1 MLTLLLTVA
10 FTKTYAQYKVSEND
24 DSRIKWREIK
34 TNRFSIVY
42 PDCYERS
49 AQRLAVVLDTI
60 SWHVGRTLGTDAPHI
75 PVLVHTN
82 SSKSNGMLAWAP
94 KRMEFWT
101 NTPPTHYAYPWS
113 WQLAIHEY
121 RHACQMQALDKG
133 ITKTLGNIFGEHIVG
148 AVSGLIVPLWFM
160 EGDAVVAETSMS
172 PTGRGQTPDFK
183 MQTKAM
189 LLEKGVPDFDKAK
202 LGS

>member
-1 MLTLLLTVA
+1 MFKRNKNIFKQNNANPFVKSYGRVLLLLTLLLTVG

-49 AQRLAVVLDTI
+49 AQCLAVVLDTI

-75 PVLVHTN
+75 PVLIHTN

-113 WQLAIHEY
+113 WQLAIP
-121 RHACQMQALDKG
+121 
-133 ITKTLGNIFGEHIVG
+133 
-148 AVSGLIVPLWFM
+148 SGVT
-160 EGDAVVAETSMS
+160 TSFCS
-172 PTGRGQTPDFK
+172 
-183 MQTKAM
+183 
-189 LLEKGVPDFDKAK
+189 
-202 LGS
+202 